1 MALRENALPDDCQ
14 ATGSLNLSPL
24 GLDLLVP
31 IRFMLID
38 LTAYAK
44 EASHR

>member
-1 MALRENALPDDCQ
+1 MALRENALPDERQ
-14 ATGSLNLSPL
+14 VTGSPNLSPS

-31 IRFMLID
+31 IRFMLIE